1 MELEIK
7 ILQDLWRMDG
17 RVVDEKYRGDQYLSY
32 KRAVRTLNE
41 NGYIIGVI
49 DNSDTVGWEDSIV
62 SLKNAELTAKGEAL
76 LKSL

>member
-17 RVVDEKYRGDQYLSY
+17 RAVDEKYRGDQYLSY
-32 KRAVRTLNE
+32 KRAVRTLNK
-41 NGYIIGVI
+41 NGCITGVI

-62 SLKNAELTAKGEAL
+62 SLKNAELTAKGEVL